1 MRNLD
6 IEVKSCIIRKG
17 IQKEGRHG
25 SKHNELTD
33 DGRHACTLLFLLIR
47 PQKKREKKVQEMRS
61 SLKVGDKVITIGGI
75 HGKIVKTG
83 EDFIT
88 IEVGSGDGKAL
99 LEVSRWGVGTNLSS
113 AEE

>member
-1 MRNLD
+1 MMVGML
-6 IEVKSCIIRKG
+6 V
-17 IQKEGRHG
+17 
-25 SKHNELTD
+25 LFY
-33 DGRHACTLLFLLIR
+33 FLLIR